1 MVLELAAAA
10 FSAAL
15 WGPCALGVG
24 CWPMAP
30 LPREKPEPL
39 LLLFFGITCGIET
52 ASDARGISA
61 EEDFPAA
68 RVQRQPCSRCRPIGC
83 TIGSAAVMCGVVNS
97 FREGGN
103 DTECGSE
110 GVAGGQQCEG
120 STHAD
125 CPENASSVKVLRT
138 MGCTIGSV
146 SFARSCAGFAPP

>member
-1 MVLELAAAA
+1 VVLELAAAA

-15 WGPCALGVG
+15 RGPSALGVG
-24 CWPMAP
+24 CWPEAP

-39 LLLFFGITCGIET
+39 LLLFLGI
-52 ASDARGISA
+52 
-61 EEDFPAA
+61 
-68 RVQRQPCSRCRPIGC
+68 
-83 TIGSAAVMCGVVNS
+83 
-97 FREGGN
+97 
-103 DTECGSE
+103 TECGSE